1 MKNRIRVRSVMAGVL
16 MLFGGATLVFA
27 SAADTPRKI
36 NVVAK
41 KFAYDPA
48 EITVKKGEPIAL
60 ELTTADVA
68 HGIKFKDLDINTKI
82 EKGKSS
88 ELLFTPAKTG
98 DFVGHCSVFCG
109 SGHGSMTLTIHVT
122 E

>member
-1 MKNRIRVRSVMAGVL
+1 MRMYVKSALTGSLALGFVALSG
-16 MLFGGATLVFA
+16 FA
-27 SAADTPRKI
+27 SATDTPKKI

-41 KFAYDPA
+41 KFSYEPS
-48 EITVKKGEPIAL
+48 EITVKKGEPVVL

-68 HGIKFKDLDINTKI
+68 HGLRVKELDLNAKI
-82 EKGKSS
+82 EKDKPS
-88 ELLFTPAKTG
+88 ELSFTPTKTG